1 MARDF
6 SQNCLTRRWH
16 PHCDVGSQRMH
27 GRRWSMTPDLDG
39 ETLESTSET
48 HANESGAEV
57 TTDLALAGDRA
68 AAAPVRVPLI
78 WIGTLANPHL
88 GPMVV
93 VGDGGYLV

>member
-1 MARDF
+1 
-6 SQNCLTRRWH
+6 
-16 PHCDVGSQRMH
+16 
-27 GRRWSMTPDLDG
+27 MTPELDG
-39 ETLESTSET
+39 ETLQSTSET

-93 VGDGGYLV
+93 VGDGGYLVPLWTAGELLRGCKYFWHRSQE